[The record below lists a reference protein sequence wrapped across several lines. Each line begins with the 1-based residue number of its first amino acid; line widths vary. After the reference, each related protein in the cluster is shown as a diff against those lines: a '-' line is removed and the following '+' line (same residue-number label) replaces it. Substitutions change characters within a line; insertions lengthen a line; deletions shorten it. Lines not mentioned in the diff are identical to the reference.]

1 MFTVTTLLVPL
12 AIPSSTKKTL
22 LTAVWTCRLLV
33 NSSAIATT
41 VLYRTFL
48 STKMLTK
55 SLTQA
60 VLNHPQ
66 KTAIV
71 YDKSRMSYQELYAKV
86 RGFSKGL
93 NSIGVGQ
100 GDCVALLLP
109 NCSEFAISFYAI
121 ANLNGIVLTLN
132 YLFKAE
138 EINYYLDD
146 SNVKTI
152 ITDSKRAEICLSIL
166 SDLGKKVDLIV
177 VDKASPSTKYFYD
190 LILPDTEVHESALP
204 FEGDVLYQYS
214 SGSTGRPKRV
224 CRSQNNLYCEARDF
238 SETVKLTPL
247 DNILCIVPLYH
258 AHGLDNCLLAAIYS
272 GATLVILEQS
282 LQNGMPVEVPFV
294 FRVTRILDL
303 IKTERIT
310 ILPGV
315 PYIFNAMA
323 VTPASAEADLSTLRL
338 CFSAGNFL
346 GKDIFDKFIHQFGV
360 PVRQL
365 YGCTEA
371 GAICINLDENAEE
384 TWDSV
389 GAPLKNV
396 EVKIIDEQGSELA
409 VGTSGEVVIKSQAL
423 TNGYYNMPELNQEVF
438 KDGAFF
444 TGDLGKF
451 DGAGRL
457 YITGRKKILIDT
469 GGRKVDPIEIEDIL
483 ITHPKVREAVV
494 VGVKGSQ
501 AGEIIKAVIVL
512 KETEECE
519 EKEIFSY
526 CKERLAEFKVPRLVE
541 FRDEI
546 PKSPLG
552 KILRKALV

>member
-1 MFTVTTLLVPL
+1 
-12 AIPSSTKKTL
+12 
-22 LTAVWTCRLLV
+22 
-33 NSSAIATT
+33 
-41 VLYRTFL
+41 
-48 STKMLTK
+48 MLTE
-55 SLTQA
+55 SLTKA
-60 VLNHPQ
+60 VLNHPE

-86 RGFSKGL
+86 RDFSKGL
-93 NSIGVGQ
+93 SSIGVAQ
-100 GDCVALLLP
+100 GDCIALLLP
-109 NCSEFAISFYAI
+109 NCPEFAISFYAV
-121 ANLNGIVLTLN
+121 ANLSGIVLTLN
-132 YLFKAE
+132 YLFKPE

-146 SNVKTI
+146 SNVKVI
-152 ITDSKRAEICLSIL
+152 ITDSKRADICLGIL
-166 SDLGKKVDLIV
+166 SNLGKEIELVV
-177 VDKASPSTKYFYD
+177 VDKVQPSTKYFYD
-190 LILPDTEVHESALP
+190 LILPESAEVHKSALP

-224 CRSQNNLYCEARDF
+224 CRTQKNLYCEARDF
-238 SETVKLTPL
+238 SETVNLTPL

-272 GATLVILEQS
+272 GATLVILEQF
-282 LQNGMPVEVPFV
+282 LQKGMPVEVPFV

-323 VTPASAEADLSTLRL
+323 VAPASAEANLSTLRL

-346 GKDIFDKFIHQFGV
+346 GKDVFDKFIHQFGV

-371 GAICINLDENAEE
+371 GAICINLAENAEE

-389 GAPLKNV
+389 GIPLKNV
-396 EVKIIDEQGSELA
+396 EVKITDEQGNELA
-409 VGTSGEVVIKSQAL
+409 DETSGEVVIKSQAL

-444 TGDLGKF
+444 TGDLGRF
-451 DGAGRL
+451 DQAGRL

-469 GGRKVDPIEIEDIL
+469 GGRKVDPIEIEDVL
-483 ITHPKVREAVV
+483 ITHPKVKEAVV

-501 AGEIIKAVIVL
+501 LDEIIKAVIVL
-512 KETEECE
+512 KEKEACE
-519 EKEIFSY
+519 EKEILSH
-526 CKERLAEFKVPRLVE
+526 CKERLAEFKVPRIVE